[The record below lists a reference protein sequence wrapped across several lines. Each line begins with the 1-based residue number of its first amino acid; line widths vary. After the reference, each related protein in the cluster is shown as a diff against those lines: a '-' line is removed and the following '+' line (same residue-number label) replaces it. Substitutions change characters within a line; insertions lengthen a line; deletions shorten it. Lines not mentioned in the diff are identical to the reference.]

1 MGFLVDLLA
10 FPVMGP
16 VKGLMWIAEKVAEQ
30 ADNEIYNPGKIR
42 GQLME
47 LELRLDLGE
56 ITEEAYLEVEEIL
69 LERLRVVQ
77 ERNAPSDS

>member
-30 ADNEIYNPGKIR
+30 ADNEIYKPGKIR

-77 ERNAPSDS
+77 ERNAPSDG